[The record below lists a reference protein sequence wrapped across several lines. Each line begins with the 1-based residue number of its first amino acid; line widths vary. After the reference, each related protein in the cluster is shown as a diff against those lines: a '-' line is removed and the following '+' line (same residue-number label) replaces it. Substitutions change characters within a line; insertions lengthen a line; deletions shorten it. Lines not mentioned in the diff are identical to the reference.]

1 VPATYLGTTV
11 RILVLGAGAVGGYFG
26 GRLAEA
32 GGDVTFLVRERRAA
46 ELAAH
51 GLVIASPCG
60 DAVLRARTI
69 TTASEPYDLV
79 LLCCKAYDLAS
90 AIDSIAPAVGDGTA
104 VLPLLNGLRHLDLLD
119 ERFGAARVLGGLCAI
134 PATLGANGRIEHLG
148 KFHRMSFGE
157 RDGRRSERVDAFAAL
172 AARAKFDSAASDDIL
187 QEMWEKWVLLAT
199 LAGMTCL
206 MRAPVG
212 AIVATRDGEAV
223 TNELLD
229 ECNAIAA
236 ASGHAPRA
244 KVLEQ
249 NRATLT
255 ARGSSFTA
263 SMLRDI
269 ERGGPTEGEHI
280 LGDLL
285 QRARALGI
293 GVPLLR
299 IAACHVEAYE
309 ARRK

>member
-1 VPATYLGTTV
+1 M
-11 RILVLGAGAVGGYFG
+11 RILVLGAGAIGGYFG

-60 DAVLRARTI
+60 DADLRVRTV
-69 TTASEPYDLV
+69 TAASEPFDIV
-79 LLCCKAYDLAS
+79 LLCCKAYDLKG
-90 AIDSIAPAVGDGTA
+90 AIEGIAPAVGRNSA
-104 VLPLLNGLRHLDLLD
+104 VLPLLNGLRHLDDLNA
-119 ERFGAARVLGGLCAI
+119 RFGAERVLGGLVAI

-148 KFHRMSFGE
+148 KFHRMTFGE
-157 RDGRRSERVDAFAAL
+157 QDGHHSKRVEAFAAL
-172 AARAKFDSAASDDIL
+172 TARTKFDSGASGAIL

-212 AIVATRDGEAV
+212 AIVATREGEAL
-223 TNELLD
+223 TNELLG
-229 ECNAIAA
+229 ECSAVAA
-236 ASGHAPRA
+236 ASGFAPRA
-244 KVLEQ
+244 DVLE
-249 NRATLT
+249 RTRGMLT

-285 QRARALGI
+285 QRALALE
-293 GVPLLR
+293 VAAPLLR
-299 IAACHVEAYE
+299 VAACHVEAYE
-309 ARRK
+309 AHRKSVSSA